1 MISEIT
7 RMKTTARKAEE
18 RKRRRQA
25 GFRLAQVWVH
35 DLDREMFAEF
45 VADLPHEERYAAR
58 PVCPPKALK
67 MPGT

>member
-1 MISEIT
+1 VHSEIT
-7 RMKTTARKAEE
+7 RKKTTLRKAEE

-45 VADLPHEERYAAR
+45 VDDLPHEERYAAR
-58 PVCPPKALK
+58 PVGRSKVLK